1 MIQITT
7 ENDSISHN
15 HVFKRNLACC
25 YVLHYRKGICHF
37 EDFKHTNCAILIT
50 AQNFSIYI
58 MKMDYEFVDKMMRLL
73 EESRIFY

>member
-15 HVFKRNLACC
+15 HVFKRNLASY
-25 YVLHYRKGICHF
+25 YVLHYTKGICHS

-50 AQNFSIYI
+50 AQNFSICF
-58 MKMDYEFVDKMMRLL
+58 MKMDYEFVDKIMRSL
-73 EESRIFY
+73 EESCIFY